1 MTKNE
6 SIIRF
11 LPPLFREVARETI
24 LGHFFSAEG
33 SLSIRRRGNQK
44 TAGTLNF
51 RFRKLRKWRWHCEI
65 QITLVRPTMGVLARI
80 YKVMPEFFD
89 KFNKI
94 NNDDF
99 FFRTLKLSWS
109 FEHSGKWKTLM
120 ELAQRL
126 EKLSFLVR

>member
-1 MTKNE
+1 MTKE
-6 SIIRF
+6 SNFIKF
-11 LPPLFREVARETI
+11 LPPIFREVAREVSFN
-24 LGHFFSAEG
+24 HFFSVEG
-33 SLSIRRRGNQK
+33 NLSIRRRGNQK

-51 RFRKLRKWRWHCEI
+51 RFRKLKKWKWHSEI
-65 QITLVRPTMGVLARI
+65 EIILIRPTIGLLARI
-80 YKVMPEFFD
+80 YRAMPEFFS

-94 NNDDF
+94 NDNDF